1 MGTYL
6 MLGRYS
12 HDAIKKI
19 SAKRTVEANKLVGQL
34 GGEVKAGYA
43 MLGKDDL
50 LLIAEFP
57 GNEQAIKASVGLSKL
72 LGVAFTTAPAVSVDE
87 FDKLVG

>member
-19 SAKRTVEANKLVGQL
+19 SAKRTVEANKLVSQL